1 MSKRPADDNASQ
13 ESKRKRYSG
22 STDEN
27 VAPNSRIPGP
37 IPAMFGLT
45 PWLPSDIPS
54 SLPCI
59 PKILD
64 PELEATVFLHPGL
77 SDPLRGYERLEW
89 LGDAYLELI
98 ASSLIYQTF
107 TSTPVGRCSQLRE
120 ILIRNKT
127 LAQYFREY
135 GLESK
140 AQLPG
145 DLKKDIS
152 RGRGSS
158 SDKDIIKTQ
167 ADMFE
172 AYVAA
177 AIISDPENGMANTAS
192 WLKSL
197 WARTIKDQIVANDKK
212 RKMATQP
219 NSTEQGST
227 KDISSH
233 SNLSAKE
240 KLRIEI
246 GVKGVL
252 VRYED
257 MPRMG
262 RDRDLGLPLYTVGA
276 YLDGWGERNK
286 LLGTGTALGK
296 KEAAQKAA
304 QQALENKKLLKPY
317 VAKKAAF
324 MEAMEATKAS
334 EEGDTM
340 S

>member
-1 MSKRPADDNASQ
+1 MSKRPAQDSASQ
-13 ESKRKRYSG
+13 ESKRKRYSPP
-22 STDEN
+22 TEEN
-27 VAPNSRIPGP
+27 VASNIRVPGP
-37 IPAMFGLT
+37 IPAMFALT
-45 PWLPSDIPS
+45 PWLSSDIPS
-54 SLPCI
+54 GLPSI

-64 PELEATVFLHPGL
+64 PELEATVFRHPGL
-77 SDPLRGYERLEW
+77 SDPLRSYERLEW

-107 TSTPVGRCSQLRE
+107 TSTPTGRCSQLRE

-140 AQLPG
+140 AHLPS
-145 DLKKDIS
+145 DLKTDIS
-152 RGRGSS
+152 RSRGSS

-197 WARTIKDQIVANDKK
+197 WARTIKNQILNNEKN
-212 RKMATQP
+212 RKLGTQP
-219 NSTEQGST
+219 SSTAQGST
-227 KDISSH
+227 KDMASS

-240 KLRIEI
+240 RLRIEI

-252 VRYED
+252 IRYED
-257 MPRMG
+257 MPRIG
-262 RDRDLGLPLYTVGA
+262 KDRDLGLPLYTVGA

-304 QQALENKKLLKPY
+304 QKALENKKLLKPY

-324 MEAMEATKAS
+324 MEATKAA
-334 EEGDTM
+334 EEA
-340 S
+340 